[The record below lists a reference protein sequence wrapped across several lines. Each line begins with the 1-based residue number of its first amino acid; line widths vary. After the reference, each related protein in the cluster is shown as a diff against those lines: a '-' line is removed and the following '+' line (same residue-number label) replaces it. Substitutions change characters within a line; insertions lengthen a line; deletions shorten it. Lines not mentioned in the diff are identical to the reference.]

1 MDVVF
6 TVSNVQKIVWFP
18 VFLIKLTHRAAH
30 CRNNTVDVEIEWYL
44 LRIVQFPLNK
54 VYHLFNCG
62 EIELALVTI
71 NTAMMW
77 IVIIYWWDWN
87 IFETSNIF
95 RSSLYWHY
103 YSNSTYYVQTTVIIL
118 NQLPFWTFIL
128 PALSIN
134 WSI

>member
-18 VFLIKLTHRAAH
+18 VFLIKLTHCAAH

-44 LRIVQFPLNK
+44 LGIVQFALNK

-62 EIELALVTI
+62 EIELVLVTI

-77 IVIIYWWDWN
+77 IVIIY
-87 IFETSNIF
+87 
-95 RSSLYWHY
+95 
-103 YSNSTYYVQTTVIIL
+103 
-118 NQLPFWTFIL
+118 
-128 PALSIN
+128 
-134 WSI
+134 